1 MSSQGEQEPVMED
14 VLASIKK
21 ILSEDDDDSSNK
33 GSENLPENVPESLS
47 PESKSLSDGDENINN
62 QIGDDI
68 VEEKGLSEEPIIS
81 SRKEEIE
88 ELEVVEETKNDDPL
102 VKELKDG
109 LSEIDDVLKE
119 NQGKDDTIS
128 PDVISEIEENP
139 PIEDENIEVGEEIA
153 SIDEVDEV
161 DEVDE
166 ISNLDNTNNN
176 SEFKATG
183 KESLVA
189 EKVKDMS
196 GKHFSDLAKVVAEER
211 SISIGN
217 HGLSLEELVR
227 EILTPILKDWLD
239 ENLPHMVERIVKQEI
254 EMIVSRSERL
264 DDS

>member
-1 MSSQGEQEPVMED
+1 MSSQGQQEPVMED

-21 ILSEDDDDSSNK
+21 ILSEDDDDNSNK
-33 GSENLPENVPESLS
+33 GSENAPENVSEKV
-47 PESKSLSDGDENINN
+47 PESKSLSDVNENIINKTD
-62 QIGDDI
+62 DDI
-68 VEEKGLSEEPIIS
+68 VEENDLSGESNIS
-81 SRKEEIE
+81 SIKEEIE
-88 ELEVVEETKNDDPL
+88 ETKLDDPL

-109 LSEIDDVLKE
+109 LSEIDDVLKDE
-119 NQGKDDTIS
+119 HNNDDSTSSDI
-128 PDVISEIEENP
+128 ISETKEY
-139 PIEDENIEVGEEIA
+139 PIIKDENVKVGQEIA
-153 SIDEVDEV
+153 SKSEVNEHDGV
-161 DEVDE
+161 NE
-166 ISNLDNTNNN
+166 IINLDNTNDS

-196 GKHFSDLAKVVAEER
+196 GKHFSDLAKAVAEER